1 MIELSNVSFSYPGSI
16 PAVSDVMLSI
26 GRGEYIAVLGANG
39 SGKTTLA
46 LLVKGLLE
54 SSSGAVAVDG
64 IPAVSAAS
72 RHEVMR
78 RVGLVFQNPDDT
90 FVATTVEREL
100 AFGMENIGLDP
111 RKMHARINEALER
124 YDLAR
129 YCHANPT
136 RLSGGEKQ
144 RLALA
149 AVMVMRPEILILDEP
164 TSLLDPWS
172 RDSMLAVIHDAAC
185 SGTTVIHI
193 TQFTSEASR
202 ADRIVILDRGR
213 VCADGTPG
221 DVLSGECG
229 FLPGCS
235 ISDLL
240 GRIDG
245 NTGMSRQDE
254 DVARQRKD
262 ASSDSA
268 VPVLKCAGI
277 SHVHEGGGDTGVRAL
292 DDVTVSFRSGEVTAL
307 VGPAGAGKTT
317 LLEIVAGVT
326 VPTDGTVAVN
336 GGTVR
341 AMAFQFPEDQMYGD
355 TVADYIVFGPRNRGA
370 SEDTLPGIVD
380 HALETVGLDPER
392 YRGRD
397 PLSLSGGEKRRAAIA
412 GILALSPKML
422 IFDEPTAGLDRNGV
436 ERMIAV
442 MDAARQTGCAV
453 VFATHDFDVAETVA
467 DRVLVLSGGKIV
479 RDAPSADVFA
489 DPSWLTG
496 PESLLPPQQ
505 KTGQP

>member
-1 MIELSNVSFSYPGSI
+1 MIELSHVSFSYPGSI
-16 PAVSDVMLSI
+16 PAVSDVTLSI

-46 LLVKGLLE
+46 LLAKGLLE
-54 SSSGAVAVDG
+54 SSSGTVAVDG
-64 IPAVSAAS
+64 IPAVSTAS

-111 RKMHARINEALER
+111 RKMHARIDSALARYDLER
-124 YDLAR
+124 YR
-129 YCHANPT
+129 HANPT

-149 AVMVMRPEILILDEP
+149 AVMIMRPEVLILDEP

-172 RDSMLAVIHDAAC
+172 RDRMLAVIRDAAH

-202 ADRIVILDRGR
+202 AGRVVILDRGR
-213 VCADGTPG
+213 VCTDGAPG
-221 DVLSGECG
+221 EVLAGERG

-235 ISDLL
+235 VSELL
-240 GRIDG
+240 GRI
-245 NTGMSRQDE
+245 TGGIDTIRQSAAHYH
-254 DVARQRKD
+254 ARPD
-262 ASSDSA
+262 LTGEHTDPVVSCAA
-268 VPVLKCAGI
+268 VT
-277 SHVHEGGGDTGVRAL
+277 HVHEMGTALARKAL
-292 DDVTVSFRSGEVTAL
+292 DGVTVSFAQGEVTAL

-317 LLEIVAGVT
+317 LLEIAAGVT
-326 VPTDGTVAVN
+326 VPTAGTVTVA
-336 GGTVR
+336 GGAVR

-355 TVADYIVFGPRNRGA
+355 SVAEYIAFGPKNIGA
-370 SEDTLPGIVD
+370 GDDALPEIVD

-412 GILALSPKML
+412 GILALSPGVL
-422 IFDEPTAGLDRNGV
+422 ILDEPTAGLDRNGV
-436 ERMIAV
+436 ERMIAL
-442 MDAARQTGCAV
+442 MDNAARSGCAV

-467 DRVLVLSGGKIV
+467 DRVIVLSGGKII
-479 RDAPSADVFA
+479 RDATPAVVFA
-489 DPSWLTG
+489 DPSWLSR
-496 PESLLPPQQ
+496 PDN
-505 KTGQP
+505 